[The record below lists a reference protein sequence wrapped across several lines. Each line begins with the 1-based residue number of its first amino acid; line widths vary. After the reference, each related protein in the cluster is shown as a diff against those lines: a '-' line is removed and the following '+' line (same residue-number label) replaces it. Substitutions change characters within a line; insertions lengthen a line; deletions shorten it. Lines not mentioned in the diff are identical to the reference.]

1 MLVQMGHAQFAPMGR
16 SQMLLAQLA
25 HHAHFKMQESLVF
38 VNRALPALSQPTD
51 RLHVNHAQ

>member
-1 MLVQMGHAQFAPMGR
+1 MQMGHAQFAPMGR